1 MTLPHPKAIIE
12 SDFHNSLKGLITTFI
27 AQHYFPTLA
36 VIDCGPLEPPA
47 NGVVQFER
55 TVFGSVAQYQCNRG
69 FRLKGSDVR
78 TCQANSQWS
87 GRQPACIGWS
97 YLRLYHS
104 VGGASQKEP
113 DTVRF

>member
-1 MTLPHPKAIIE
+1 MIL
-12 SDFHNSLKGLITTFI
+12 HNSLKVLLATFI
-27 AQHYFPTLA
+27 AQHYSPTLV

-69 FRLKGSDVR
+69 FRLQGSDVR

-87 GRQPACIGWS
+87 GRQPVCIGWS
-97 YLRLYHS
+97 YLQLFISSHWW
-104 VGGASQKEP
+104 
-113 DTVRF
+113 VRS